1 MNYSRKRMSE
11 ASVKRQYIPKGT
23 ARIGRPTEK
32 TAEEVIANKRRL
44 ERDYSIRRGRFIT
57 KIKYYE
63 KKFVIPC
70 ELLHLPQ
77 STDEEVQKKCKNI
90 FDFVKNKKWVEL
102 LCVK

>member
-1 MNYSRKRMSE
+1 MSE